1 VLGLAP
7 TRVQASPPN
16 QAGDPQPAADEGP
29 PRARPPTRLELGVFA
44 GDYVY
49 TVGSATQLRYAPT
62 FDLRLAYGLARVGAL
77 GFVRVAAPIELPGS
91 IATSVRQ
98 VGSAGGLGLR
108 SMFLQHRWL
117 RFGVSVIAS
126 VERLDSRVR
135 LPALPGLPES
145 EHVQRRVTHHAGLG
159 LAHELGFVLPNRR
172 GPTTVLTL
180 GTSLTFVFPFAATR
194 RGSDLDGVE
203 RYRAAELGVL
213 SALGGAT
220 MLVDLGVMLGWDFV
234 RARRRSTQG

>member
-1 VLGLAP
+1 MLAAVLGVAP
-7 TRVQASPPN
+7 TKVHASP
-16 QAGDPQPAADEGP
+16 PAADEGAAQTL
-29 PRARPPTRLELGVFA
+29 RPTRLELGLFA

-49 TVGSATQLRYAPT
+49 TVGSATQLRYAPA
-62 FDLRLAYGLARVGAL
+62 FDLSLAYGLARLGVL

-91 IATSVRQ
+91 IATQVRQ

-108 SMFLQHRWL
+108 SMFVQRPRI
-117 RFGVSVIAS
+117 RFGVSLLGS

-135 LPALPGLPES
+135 LPALPGLAEP

-159 LAHELGFVLPNRR
+159 VGHELGVVLPTRR

-180 GTSLTFVFPFAATR
+180 GTSLTFVFPFAAAR
-194 RGSDLDGVE
+194 RGGDVGGGVD
-203 RYRAAELGVL
+203 RYAAAELGVI

-220 MLVDLGVMLGWDFV
+220 ILIQVGVMLGWDFD
-234 RARRRSTQG
+234 RARTN